1 MESFNFSGTTS
12 SFLPSSINSHGGRH
26 TTSPERCM
34 KSLPRSIWI
43 ESAALFRSWQNARL
57 NPCIKSATTLTM
69 QLRLP
74 IPAHIAFWHCA
85 ATSKKSLRH
94 CKKRRIC
101 SSSSRR
107 TITMRWS
114 KKCSCCGRTIIMRW
128 SKKCWCCGSRGRWS
142 KWEGSVARGVISYP
156 HGPERCRSSRLC
168 EGSVEYYLLV
178 FHFVEL
184 LDVNISV
191 ENRTSNEKTGFKF
204 RLPNIYI
211 SIA

>member
-74 IPAHIAFWHCA
+74 SPGSHRILALCCYF
-85 ATSKKSLRH
+85 KKSLRH

-101 SSSSRR
+101 
-107 TITMRWS
+107 ITMHWS
-114 KKCSCCGRTIIMRW
+114 KKCSCCGRTIITRW
-128 SKKCWCCGSRGRWS
+128 SKKCWCCGSRSRWS

-178 FHFVEL
+178 FPLCWAPRRQHLSWESHVQWKNW
-184 LDVNISV
+184 V
-191 ENRTSNEKTGFKF
+191 
-204 RLPNIYI
+204 
-211 SIA
+211 